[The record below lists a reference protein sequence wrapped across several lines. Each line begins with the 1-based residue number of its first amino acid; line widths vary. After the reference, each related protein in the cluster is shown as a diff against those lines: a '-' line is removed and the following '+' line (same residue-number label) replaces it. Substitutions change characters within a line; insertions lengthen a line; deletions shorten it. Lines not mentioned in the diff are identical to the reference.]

1 MKIFLPGIA
10 VVLVAGTTA
19 AITLLTACSSTSKD
33 VEKKEKADYSGFLSD
48 YSRLQPSTS
57 PSGSPVMRWISPDL
71 SKGHYTK
78 VYLEP
83 PVLYLGK
90 GQQPTKQ
97 VSRETMDQI
106 VAYFGNAQREILQ
119 RKGALASAPGP
130 NTLRVRSAIT
140 SVRAREEGLKPY
152 EYIPVAL
159 VFAEASKAAGK
170 RDEDVTVYVE
180 GEASDSQT
188 GELLAEF
195 ARMDKGPELPNEQT
209 QLTLKDVQP
218 LLDKWVTEFYARMQE
233 LTQPQ

>member
-1 MKIFLPGIA
+1 MKISRQSLGRALAIGA
-10 VVLVAGTTA
+10 VSSVVWLA
-19 AITLLTACSSTSKD
+19 ACSSEKPKN
-33 VEKKEKADYSGFLSD
+33 VEKSDYSGFLTD
-48 YSRLQPSTS
+48 YSRLQPATS

-71 SKGHYTK
+71 RKGHYTK

-119 RKGALASAPGP
+119 RNGELASAPGP
-130 NTLRVRSAIT
+130 NTLRVRTAIT
-140 SVRAREEGLKPY
+140 SVRAKEQGLKGY

-159 VFAEASKAAGK
+159 VFAEASKAVGE
-170 RDEDVTVYVE
+170 RSEDVTVYVE

-195 ARMDKGPELPNEQT
+195 ARMDEGPKLPNEET
-209 QLTLKDVQP
+209 PLTLKDVQP
-218 LLDKWVTEFYARMQE
+218 LLDKWVAAFYTQMKN
-233 LTQPQ
+233 LTQPQP